1 LAAVQANDA
10 AATAIAAANHC
21 SEEVDK
27 CARMKASAV
36 IGAAAASEIAP
47 PIQSVEAPGAVGDL
61 GFTVYASLSG
71 DFCVDFVPPA
81 VDLSVSVS
89 DRLMEV
95 DGVATRGKSLAEV
108 TRMLCGAVGSY
119 ATIKLFRFPQNGAP
133 FFVETTLL
141 RLPVLSEELRASM
154 YPKYNASRKVF
165 AEAQSSAGTTKT
177 ATPSSQ
183 IVQSPPSAAA
193 AAAAP
198 APTPAPA
205 PAPAAAPASEAE
217 SNVASAMTT
226 NVSQSKAVSLQ
237 MESIHVWT
245 KESLTQ
251 VWHAAFTTCRVFSP
265 S

>member
-1 LAAVQANDA
+1 
-10 AATAIAAANHC
+10 
-21 SEEVDK
+21 
-27 CARMKASAV
+27 
-36 IGAAAASEIAP
+36 
-47 PIQSVEAPGAVGDL
+47 
-61 GFTVYASLSG
+61 
-71 DFCVDFVPPA
+71 
-81 VDLSVSVS
+81 
-89 DRLMEV
+89 MEL

-198 APTPAPA
+198 APAAAAAPAPA
-205 PAPAAAPASEAE
+205 PAPAPASKAE
-217 SNVASAMTT
+217 SNVTSAMTT

-251 VWHAAFTTCRVFSP
+251 VWHAAFITCRVFSP

>member
-1 LAAVQANDA
+1 
-10 AATAIAAANHC
+10 
-21 SEEVDK
+21 
-27 CARMKASAV
+27 M
-36 IGAAAASEIAP
+36 
-47 PIQSVEAPGAVGDL
+47 
-61 GFTVYASLSG
+61 YASLSG

-193 AAAAP
+193 AAP
-198 APTPAPA
+198 AP
-205 PAPAAAPASEAE
+205 APASEAE

-251 VWHAAFTTCRVFSP
+251 VWHAAFITCRVFSP